1 MTDFA
6 EARRRMVDSQVRP
19 ADVTDRA
26 IQAAMLTVP
35 RERFLPR
42 SKQAEAYADIEADI
56 AEGRVMLR
64 PRDFAK
70 LLQAADVKPT
80 DIVLDIACGRGY
92 STAVL
97 ARLAETVV
105 GLENDD
111 KLVSRATERL
121 AEVGADNAVVVKG
134 DLKAGQPKQ
143 GPFDVIVVNG
153 AVDAVPQAWLDQ
165 LAEGGRLA
173 VFLREGPVGRAVV
186 FTKSGGAIGDR
197 PVFDANVSRLP
208 GFETEPGFVF

>member
-19 ADVTDRA
+19 ADVTDRGV
-26 IQAAMLTVP
+26 QAALLAVP
-35 RERFLPR
+35 RERFVPR
-42 SKQAEAYADIEADI
+42 SKQAKAYADMEVEV
-56 AEGRVMLR
+56 AEGRVMPR

-70 LLQAADVKPT
+70 LLQTAGVKAS

-105 GLENDD
+105 GLETDE
-111 KLVSRATERL
+111 KLVARATERL

-134 DLKAGQPKQ
+134 ELKAGQPRQ

-153 AVDAVPQAWLDQ
+153 AVEAVPQAWLDQ

-173 VFLREGPVGRAVV
+173 VFLREGAVGRAVI
-186 FTKSGGAIGDR
+186 FTRSGGAIGDR
-197 PVFDANVSRLP
+197 PVFDANVSPLP

>member
-6 EARRRMVDSQVRP
+6 DARARMVASQVRP

-26 IQAAMLTVP
+26 IQNAMLTVP

-70 LLQAADVKPT
+70 LLQAAGVKRT

-97 ARLAETVV
+97 AHLAETVV

-111 KLVSRATERL
+111 KLVARATERL

-134 DLKAGQPKQ
+134 DLKAGQPRQ
-143 GPFDVIVVNG
+143 GPFDVIIVNG
-153 AVDAVPQAWLDQ
+153 AVDAAPPAWTDQ

-173 VFLREGPVGRAVV
+173 VFLRKGPVGRAVV
-186 FTKSGGAIGDR
+186 FTKSGGVIGDR

-208 GFETEPGFVF
+208 SFETEPGFVF